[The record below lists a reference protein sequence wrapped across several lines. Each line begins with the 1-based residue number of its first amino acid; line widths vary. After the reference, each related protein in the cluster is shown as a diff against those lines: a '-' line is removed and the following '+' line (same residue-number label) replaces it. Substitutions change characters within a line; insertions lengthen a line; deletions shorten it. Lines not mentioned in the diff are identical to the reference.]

1 MLNVFTTYQGKP
13 RRYLNLKNE
22 ISGNS
27 VQKGTPNTK
36 LNLSAT
42 SLSLKSLLVL
52 FRLELGRYDR
62 QLALGLTLGEIVH
75 VVVLWRNLQ

>member
-1 MLNVFTTYQGKP
+1 M
-13 RRYLNLKNE
+13 
-22 ISGNS
+22 
-27 VQKGTPNTK
+27 QKGTPNTK